1 MWGLHMQIQILLGW
15 GRKAGQAEANPTWVN
30 SGEDW
35 ILECAS
41 SGFWRQS
48 PGPAVWGT
56 RGPLAVHLQLS
67 LTWLDVKLF

>member
-1 MWGLHMQIQILLGW
+1 MGAAHADSDSLGLGEKS
-15 GRKAGQAEANPTWVN
+15 RANPTWVN

-48 PGPAVWGT
+48 PGPAVWGM